1 MKKNLYFLLILP
13 AVFAFCA
20 SLAQAQVY
28 RCITSQGGVS
38 FSDRPCSEG
47 KQEVVDMRYKSDK
60 REVIKP
66 TEPAASSSTG
76 STKPEAT
83 GLGAKATPQVSE
95 ITLPPVKSSET
106 RVPLEDRLAALCVDR
121 YRPHLAYPS
130 GVRIVGRTLE
140 KSLSEMIMT
149 VLVKTIT
156 NNLTPALIETIT
168 LTEKFICVTDGG
180 SGLNLRS
187 TGIYVDRHKGG
198 QRL

>member
-1 MKKNLYFLLILP
+1 
-13 AVFAFCA
+13 
-20 SLAQAQVY
+20 
-28 RCITSQGGVS
+28 
-38 FSDRPCSEG
+38 
-47 KQEVVDMRYKSDK
+47 MRYKSDK

-66 TEPAASSSTG
+66 TEPAASSLTG

-83 GLGAKATPQVSE
+83 GLGAKASPQVSE
-95 ITLPPVKSSET
+95 ITPPPVKPAET
-106 RVPLEDRLAALCVDR
+106 RVPLEDRLAALCVDQ

-156 NNLTPALIETIT
+156 NNFTPALIETIT